1 MPCPEF
7 RGKQCG
13 GAPERTA
20 SQLRRDAVRRQR
32 KARQCVQNCVLVC
45 PYPRRRRHAAHAE
58 RDEALEQQTATSEVL
73 QVISRSPS
81 ELDPVLRTILAN
93 ATRLCQ
99 ANFGVLFFTRAPS
112 FGLPQHIIHH
122 RPSSARVAN
131 PSVPAAYS
139 RAWWPRNSC
148 STYPT
153 APKMHPIS
161 KVTSIS
167 SSSWIFAEHEPSFKR
182 RCSRATS

>member
-1 MPCPEF
+1 M
-7 RGKQCG
+7 RRWSRADGK
-13 GAPERTA
+13 P
-20 SQLRRDAVRRQR
+20 V
-32 KARQCVQNCVLVC
+32 KK
-45 PYPRRRRHAAHAE
+45 RRRKTVTLKRRNASKTVSSSARIQDADVTQLTRE

-73 QVISRSPS
+73 QVISSSPS
-81 ELDPVLRTILAN
+81 ELDPVLKTILAN

-99 ANFGVLFFTRAPS
+99 ANFGVLLLYEGTEFR
-112 FGLPQHIIHH
+112 LPQHIIHH
-122 RPSSARVAN
+122 RPSSSFGVAN
-131 PSVPAAYS
+131 PRFVPAAYS

-167 SSSWIFAEHEPSFKR
+167 SSSWIFAEHEPFSKR